1 MRHRVLNG
9 AILLGIAFIAASLG
23 RRGPK
28 RFRRIEYAL
37 GAFGLDPN

>member
-23 RRGPK
+23 RRGRK
-28 RFRRIEYAL
+28 RFRRIDY
-37 GAFGLDPN
+37 AFGALDLDRR